1 VVTSNGRIE
10 HIREIVTLISSAC
23 WAEHVFGK
31 FSSFKVDR
39 FKRSNDTNNNKQRNN
54 HTPTPQTTT
63 TTTTQQQQIATE
75 NDEAHL
81 MHRILVSDNS
91 SEADSY
97 YFEYLYANHLR

>member
-1 VVTSNGRIE
+1 MVTSNGRIE
-10 HIREIVTLISSAC
+10 HIREIVSLISSAC

-39 FKRSNDTNNNKQRNN
+39 FKRSNDTNNNKQINN
-54 HTPTPQTTT
+54 HTPTPQKT
-63 TTTTQQQQIATE
+63 TTTTQQQQTATE

-97 YFEYLYANHLR
+97 YFEYLYANHLL